1 MNRIYL
7 WLLTA
12 LLVFSTVG
20 VNAQTGLAG
29 RTYYNANIMAETMN
43 NATKDMD
50 KKMAE
55 ARAKRVAPSSEEG
68 TYVIK
73 DKMVIVTDKNNEKD
87 TLRLSDDGNYLYG
100 RFDKETDFK
109 LTRTK

>member
-1 MNRIYL
+1 MLILFKTHAENWWHSDYSLFLHPNSNESVMNRIYL

-68 TYVIK
+68 T
-73 DKMVIVTDKNNEKD
+73 
-87 TLRLSDDGNYLYG
+87 
-100 RFDKETDFK
+100 TDFK

>member
-20 VNAQTGLAG
+20 VNAQTGL
-29 RTYYNANIMAETMN
+29 
-43 NATKDMD
+43 D

-68 TYVIK
+68 TYVLK
-73 DKMVIVTDKNNEKD
+73 DKMVIVTDKNNEKN

-100 RFDKETDFK
+100 KFDKETDFK

>member
-43 NATKDMD
+43 NPTQDMD

-55 ARAKRVAPSSEEG
+55 RRREIP
-68 TYVIK
+68 
-73 DKMVIVTDKNNEKD
+73 
-87 TLRLSDDGNYLYG
+87 LRQIRQGNRL
-100 RFDKETDFK
+100 
-109 LTRTK
+109 

>member
-1 MNRIYL
+1 MQRIGDIVTIHYFCILNSNESVMNRIYL

-29 RTYYNANIMAETMN
+29 RTYYNANIMAESMN
-43 NATKDMD
+43 NATQDMD

-55 ARAKRVAPSSEEG
+55 RRREIPPRQIRQG
-68 TYVIK
+68 
-73 DKMVIVTDKNNEKD
+73 N
-87 TLRLSDDGNYLYG
+87 RL
-100 RFDKETDFK
+100 
-109 LTRTK
+109 